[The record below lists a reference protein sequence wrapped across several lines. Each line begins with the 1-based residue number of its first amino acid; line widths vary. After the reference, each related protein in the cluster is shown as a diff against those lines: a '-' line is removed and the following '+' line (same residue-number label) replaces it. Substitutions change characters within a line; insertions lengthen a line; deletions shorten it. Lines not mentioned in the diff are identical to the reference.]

1 MVYRFKVTYE
11 DHEDVFRYIEI
22 KSSQSFLELHT
33 AIQQSI
39 GFDNSKSATFYMSD
53 DYWRK
58 EKEISVENTG
68 EKKAPKAKTKK
79 SGEVEKK
86 KTIADHIDNP
96 HQRFVY
102 VFDPEK
108 EWTFQIELLKIVPDE
123 KDVIYPRCIK
133 TVGNSPK
140 QYKPVATPVP
150 VEEDDVDEAPAKGK
164 PAVILD
170 KEEHAPI
177 VLEKDPLDEEAKGFI
192 PLDEDGVEELAGEE
206 ESEPG
211 EDEDGDADES
221 ASEDDEEG
229 ESSGGYTFDDDEI

>member
-33 AIQQSI
+33 AIQQAI

-58 EKEISVENTG
+58 EDEISVENTG
-68 EKKAPKAKTKK
+68 EEKAKRSKIKK
-79 SGEVEKK
+79 SDEPKKK

-108 EWTFQIELLKIVPDE
+108 EWTF
-123 KDVIYPRCIK
+123 
-133 TVGNSPK
+133 
-140 QYKPVATPVP
+140 
-150 VEEDDVDEAPAKGK
+150 
-164 PAVILD
+164 
-170 KEEHAPI
+170 
-177 VLEKDPLDEEAKGFI
+177 
-192 PLDEDGVEELAGEE
+192 
-206 ESEPG
+206 
-211 EDEDGDADES
+211 
-221 ASEDDEEG
+221 
-229 ESSGGYTFDDDEI
+229 